1 MNSLKETEFPVKDN
15 TSNKKAQDKQEK
27 KDMLEEMEKKVM
39 LNKESRYILTLYISG
54 ATNRSKTAVDNIKKI
69 CEENLKGRYELEIID
84 VFQQPEKL
92 RSEQIIAVPT
102 LVKKLPVPIRK
113 FIGDLSDKD
122 MVLVGLGL
130 KKI

>member
-1 MNSLKETEFPVKDN
+1 MKDN

-130 KKI
+130 KRI

>member
-1 MNSLKETEFPVKDN
+1 MTK
-15 TSNKKAQDKQEK
+15 
-27 KDMLEEMEKKVM
+27 EMEKKI
-39 LNKESRYILTLYISG
+39 LQNKKSEYILSLYISG
-54 ATNRSKTAVDNIKKI
+54 ATNRSKTAIENIKKI

-92 RSEQIIAVPT
+92 RNEQIIAVPT
-102 LVKKLPVPIRK
+102 LIKRLPAPIRK

-122 MVLVGLGL
+122 SVLIGLGL